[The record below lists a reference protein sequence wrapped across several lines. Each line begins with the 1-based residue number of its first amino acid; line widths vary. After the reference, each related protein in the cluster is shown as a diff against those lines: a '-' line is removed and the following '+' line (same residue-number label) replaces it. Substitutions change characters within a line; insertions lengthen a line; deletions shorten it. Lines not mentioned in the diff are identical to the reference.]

1 MYNRDSD
8 PLTYDV
14 IGAAMAVHRE
24 LGCGFLESTYQEAL
38 EWDLQ
43 TRDIPYE
50 REAKLNIHYKSHL
63 LPSSYRADFVCHGTL
78 LLELKALT
86 HLSGTED
93 AQILNYLK
101 ITKLAKALLFNFGT
115 PQLYYKR
122 YIMPPSANI

>member
-1 MYNRDSD
+1 MYTRDSD

-38 EWDLQ
+38 EWELHTQ
-43 TRDIPYE
+43 GIPYE
-50 REAKLNIHYKSHL
+50 REAKLNIHYKGHL

-101 ITKLAKALLFNFGT
+101 ITKLTKALLFNFGT

-122 YIMPPSANI
+122 YIMPPSADI